1 LPLNYKNKKGINM
14 ERDTPGFFIEDTK
27 EERSEETAPSSLK
40 ELKEVT
46 PSAETV
52 NLIVLAVPNEKF
64 DNDPANQ
71 WVISIKSRS
80 TGKGSKQHCNSME
93 LLGQL
98 ITLTAIALENKEG
111 MIFKAQ
117 NVATGE
123 EVVIETPLVKKI
135 IRPGGG

>member
-1 LPLNYKNKKGINM
+1 M
-14 ERDTPGFFIEDTK
+14 ENTIPDSVREDTK
-27 EERSEETAPSSLK
+27 EERSEETAPSSLEEVK
-40 ELKEVT
+40 EDA

-52 NLIVLAVPNEKF
+52 SLIVLAVPNEKF
-64 DNDPANQ
+64 DNDAAYQ

-135 IRPGGG
+135 IRPGGR